1 MGKGIMS
8 DLIDRQAAINALVEE
23 LAYKPEG
30 YWDSGLNQY
39 DVEVV
44 LNQQPSIDV
53 TPVRYGH
60 WEECEVLDENCVEVC
75 QSARCSICGRYHTT
89 PYMYYFDQYK
99 YCPNCGA
106 RMDGEQNATN

>member
-1 MGKGIMS
+1 MA

-44 LNQQPSIDV
+44 LNQQPSAQPEIIRCKDCKHLFEDNKCPLR
-53 TPVRYGH
+53 TWWTHTEDDFCSYG
-60 WEECEVLDENCVEVC
+60 E
-75 QSARCSICGRYHTT
+75 R
-89 PYMYYFDQYK
+89 K
-99 YCPNCGA
+99 
-106 RMDGEQNATN
+106 DG